1 METGVL
7 GQLDTEQPRR
17 RVREEVWDG
26 FAVMA
31 VSAVTSSALAIAV
44 LLLTRLVG

>member
-1 METGVL
+1 MEIGVIGPL
-7 GQLDTEQPRR
+7 ESEQPRR

-31 VSAVTSSALAIAV
+31 VSAATSSALAIAV

>member
-1 METGVL
+1 MEIGAV
-7 GQLDTEQPRR
+7 GQLDAEPPVR

-31 VSAVTSSALAIAV
+31 VSAAASSALAIAV
-44 LLLTRLVG
+44 LLLTRLAG